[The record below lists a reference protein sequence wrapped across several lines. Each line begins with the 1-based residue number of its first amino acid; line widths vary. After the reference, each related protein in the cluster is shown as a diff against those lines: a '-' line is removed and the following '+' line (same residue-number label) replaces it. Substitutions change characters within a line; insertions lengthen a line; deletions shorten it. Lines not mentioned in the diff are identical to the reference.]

1 MRVIFGFLA
10 TLAVTASASAGAQTV
25 YSGAPPGYRDY
36 DRGQTI
42 VCESQDGHY
51 NRCQV
56 PWDGGVRMVQQ
67 ISESAC
73 IRGQTWGE
81 RRHSVW
87 VNQGCR
93 ARFAP
98 AGYVSGGPGGWAP
111 PPGWNHRFEVSC
123 GSPQYHYAFCQVDV
137 GRQGRV
143 FMRRQTSDAAC
154 VEGSTWGWNRAGIWV
169 DRGCS
174 ANFVVD
180 RRW

>member
-1 MRVIFGFLA
+1 MRASTCLIATFALA
-10 TLAVTASASAGAQTV
+10 AAGAASAQT
-25 YSGAPPGYRDY
+25 YSSAPPGYHRDY

-42 VCESQDGHY
+42 VCESQDGRY
-51 NRCQV
+51 NRCEI
-56 PWDGGVRMVQQ
+56 PWEGGAQIVQQ
-67 ISESAC
+67 LSSSAC
-73 IRGQTWGE
+73 VRGQTWGT

-98 AGYVSGGPGGWAP
+98 AGYGPGGWAP
-111 PPGWNHRFEVSC
+111 PPGWDHRFEVSC

-143 FMRRQTSDAAC
+143 YMRRQTSSAAC